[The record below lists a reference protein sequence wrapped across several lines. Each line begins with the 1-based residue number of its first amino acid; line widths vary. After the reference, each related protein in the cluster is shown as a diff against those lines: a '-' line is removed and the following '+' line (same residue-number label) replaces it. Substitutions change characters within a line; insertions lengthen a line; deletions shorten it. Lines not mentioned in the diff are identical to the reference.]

1 MWAFLRKIF
10 FGKSDNYAV
19 IEVLNN
25 SVRIS
30 LLRFY
35 TDKKRIEFLNNS
47 VRFFNGFDRGE
58 ILKIIKLMAGKAAK
72 LSNLNIILTLDSQLA
87 TTIYST
93 ISLIRTRPKELIDEA
108 DLDNL
113 ISQSIWRFFDR
124 ERLKAA
130 QKMGVGDIDVLLG
143 DVRVKEI
150 KVDGHKVVN
159 AIGFKAKSLD
169 VSLSQTFVPRDF
181 IKGIY
186 DIFSPSKIS
195 FITEAGVSLSHFI
208 RNSGAEKRPFLLVNL
223 FYSGSVVF
231 RDLDER
237 ISYISGLDW
246 GELNLLSWLG
256 ESLLIEEDTAKGV
269 LDSYLKNNT
278 SQSFLKKIE
287 NILTSELISL
297 IQKIDK
303 LNPGGSGA
311 VYLNPYFNLPPLIFS
326 PYFRPRL
333 NGGLKLVSPAVE
345 SIVKDLGF
353 ELEFNKL
360 SDIKNSATVLAAFL
374 EFILLPN
381 NERLNHI
388 VNRRVRWLTN

>member
-25 SVRIS
+25 SVRIF

-58 ILKIIKLMAGKAAK
+58 ILKIIKLMAGRAAK
-72 LSNLNIILTLDSQLA
+72 SSNLNIILTLDSQLA

-169 VSLSQTFVPRDF
+169 ISLSQTFVPRDF

-186 DIFSPSKIS
+186 DIFTPGKIS
-195 FITEAGVSLSHFI
+195 FITEAGASLSHFI
-208 RNSGAEKRPFLLVNL
+208 RNAGGEKKPFLLANL
-223 FYSGSVVF
+223 FYSNSEVF
-231 RDLDER
+231 RGLDER
-237 ISYISGLDW
+237 ISYVSGLDW
-246 GELNLLSWLG
+246 GEVNLLSRIG
-256 ESLLIEEDTAKGV
+256 ESLLVEEDTAKGV
-269 LDSYLKNNT
+269 LDSYFKNNT
-278 SQSFLKKIE
+278 SQNFLKKIE
-287 NILTSELISL
+287 NILTSELTAL

-303 LNPGGSGA
+303 LNPMGSGA

-326 PYFRPRL
+326 PHFKPRL

-345 SIVKDLGF
+345 LIVKDLGF

-360 SDIKNSATVLAAFL
+360 ADIKNSATVLVAFL